1 MPREQLGSGASS
13 RGRGSVRRGLCG
25 SGSNSEVLRRWI
37 PEGAAR
43 PGAALRGWAAA
54 PGRGSLMARSANPI
68 AQALEHRA
76 LGHSQGFGL
85 RGTGRG
91 REGPGQQRRSGSEL
105 SRSETSPRASRPCRL
120 SAQELLQGLN
130 PGFQSGPA
138 TGAVPPAA
146 SRGKQPPLSPAPG
159 RGTAAPPTANT

>member
-13 RGRGSVRRGLCG
+13 RGRGSVWRGLCG

-76 LGHSQGFGL
+76 LGHSQRFGL

-91 REGPGQQRRSGSEL
+91 REGQGQQRRSCPEL
-105 SRSETSPRASRPCRL
+105 SRSETSPRASRPCRWTAL
-120 SAQELLQGLN
+120 ELLWVLN
-130 PGFQSGPA
+130 TGFQGWPLPLRLFLLGPHR
-138 TGAVPPAA
+138 VNYPH
-146 SRGKQPPLSPAPG
+146 
-159 RGTAAPPTANT
+159 